1 MPEFLE
7 LKPPLD
13 ALDAILQRLPPL
25 FERQV
30 EVVATEN
37 ALGRVLAEPVL
48 AREPLPSFARSTVD
62 GYAVRATDTFG
73 ASESLP
79 AYLEWLGEAP
89 MGKTPLQALGRGQC
103 VSIHTGGMLP
113 EGADA
118 IVMIEYT
125 QMVQEAEVEILRAVA
140 IGENV
145 LKTGEDVA
153 VGQLVIQAGASLRP
167 AEIGGLMALGL
178 THVQVFA
185 RPSVGILS
193 SGDELVSPDISI
205 QPGQVRDINSYS
217 LSALVEQIG
226 GLPKRYGIAPDEL
239 QTLKES
245 AQKAL
250 DENDCLV
257 ITAGSSASVR
267 DLTAEVIQGLGEPG
281 VLVHGVNVRPGKP
294 TILAVCDGKP
304 VIGLP
309 GNTVSA
315 YVIANLFVAPLI
327 RKLSGQ
333 TNFFWEQKIN
343 GILTVNLASS
353 SGREDWVPVNIIRDE
368 HSKNCLIE
376 PIFYKSNLIF
386 SIIKAEGFI
395 RIPPDITG
403 YSANSEVEVV
413 IF

>member
-257 ITAGSSASVR
+257 ITAGSSASTR
-267 DLTAEVIQGLGEPG
+267 DLTSEVIGQLGEPG

-294 TILAVCDGKP
+294 TILAVCNGKP

-309 GNTVSA
+309 GNPVSA
-315 YVIANLFVAPLI
+315 LVIASFFVKPVVQHLMGLKKKPFEARIPA
-327 RKLSGQ
+327 RLS
-333 TNFFWEQKIN
+333 IN
-343 GILTVNLASS
+343 ISSS
-353 SGREDWVPVNIIRDE
+353 SGREDWVAVRLE
-368 HSKNCLIE
+368 HQAHEILAV
-376 PIFYKSNLIF
+376 PIFGKSNLIF
-386 SIIKAEGFI
+386 TLVRADGMI
-395 RIPPDITG
+395 RVDADANG
-403 YSANSEVEVV
+403 LSAGERVDVYL
-413 IF
+413 I